1 MLYSIYYVF
10 NVIRHRLCSI
20 YYIVYV
26 TLYIYTHLHS
36 VLHRQTNLCF
46 VNKTCFASCF
56 ILSKKTCISSKKQ
69 CYKLGCIS
77 HTTKICKIKKVL
89 HLGPLF
95 LVTTCHHVLLQVRP
109 IIVTSRAKSL
119 LQVRPKSKK
128 TIGFLVFFVKSV
140 RKPLVF
146 LIFIIKNIKNQR
158 FFIVF

>member
-1 MLYSIYYVF
+1 ML
-10 NVIRHRLCSI
+10 H
-20 YYIVYV
+20 YI
-26 TLYIYTHLHS
+26 YIYTHLHS

-119 LQVRPKSKK
+119 LQVRPIIVTSRAKSLLQVRP
-128 TIGFLVFFVKSV
+128 ILVTSKVLFNDALRFYSEISLAISILYVV
-140 RKPLVF
+140 LVPIS
-146 LIFIIKNIKNQR
+146 LCVVVAR
-158 FFIVF
+158 CVTR